1 MGANV
6 GTEWD
11 DGDRRGC
18 EDEGRVMSKLV
29 IGVVLFCLLGD
40 RLRSDCG
47 DGRRVL
53 SVWGWLV

>member
-6 GTEWD
+6 GTGWD

-29 IGVVLFCLLGD
+29 IGVVLFCRLGD

-53 SVWGWLV
+53 SV